1 MTFDAK
7 NLKVYQCAFWNE
19 GDEHGGDIDLANEIS
34 LSKIEQNI
42 FDDITNAERVAGDTD
57 YRKIFVRNENEETWA
72 AVVAWISQLTLS
84 PDDEIKILCAGTKS
98 KASTPVA
105 LTGTLTFE
113 EGQAVVGVGTAFLT
127 ELAKGECIYNATD
140 DDESDA
146 CAILSITDDT
156 HLTLADDYGG
166 TAGSG
171 KTANV
176 AGIDVC
182 LMFTSP
188 TTKATGLSLG
198 DIAENEYKGL
208 WIKRI
213 VDAAAS
219 GYENNQFAIKLES
232 S

>member
-42 FDDITNAERVAGDTD
+42 FDDITNAERVAGDID

-72 AVVAWISQLTLS
+72 AVMAWISQLTLS
-84 PDDEIKILCAGTKS
+84 SDDEIKILAAGTKS
-98 KASTPVA
+98 KESTPVA
-105 LTGTLTFE
+105 ITGTCTFE

-140 DDESDA
+140 DEESDA
-146 CAILSITDDT
+146 CAILTITDDT
-156 HLTLADDYGG
+156 HLTLADDYAG
-166 TAGSG
+166 TAGEG
-171 KTANV
+171 KATNL
-176 AGIDVC
+176 AGVDEC
-182 LMFTSP
+182 LLFGSP
-188 TTKATGLSLG
+188 VTKATGLSLG
-198 DIAENEYKGL
+198 DIAENEYKGI
-208 WIKRI
+208 WIKRT

-219 GYENNQFAIKLES
+219 GYENNQFALKLES